1 MATLYVMNKGSLLL
15 LLLLLLPMIGHTQE
29 SDTITDDG
37 FSVWLWDYLT
47 VGASVTVG
55 LGGRSVVVDVT
66 RQDTGDHG
74 KLIDNKEEAYFI
86 YYSTRAGYIGVSN
99 VGYSWILNLS
109 SINLTQQELAS
120 GEARDLGTR
129 VNGYFATTVPT
140 LFYNIGDRYQGHYLR
155 AGVGVGVGIA
165 KFEGDIILTESSRS
179 NDRVT
184 ISNGT
189 SNIFFAYGVF
199 VDYQWQNFSISLT
212 HSGPN
217 LRYNEYDINVSG
229 TSLVLGYTF
238 YL

>member
-1 MATLYVMNKGSLLL
+1 MNKVSLLL
-15 LLLLLLPMIGHTQE
+15 LLSLLFPMTGHTQE
-29 SDTITDDG
+29 PDTVTDDG
-37 FSVWLWDYLT
+37 FSAWLWDYLT

-55 LGGRSVVVDVT
+55 LGGRSVMVDVT
-66 RQDTGDHG
+66 RQGTGDHG
-74 KLIDNKEEAYFI
+74 KLVENKEEAYFI
-86 YYSTRAGYIGVSN
+86 YYSTRASYIGNSN

-109 SINLTQQELAS
+109 SIDLAEQELSS
-120 GEARDLGTR
+120 GEVRDLGTR

-140 LFYNIGDRYQGHYLR
+140 LFYNIGDRYRGHYLR
-155 AGVGVGVGIA
+155 AGIGVGAGVA

-179 NDRVT
+179 DDRVT
-184 ISNGT
+184 ITNGT

-199 VDYQWQNFSISLT
+199 IDYQWQNFSISLT
-212 HSGPN
+212 NSGPN